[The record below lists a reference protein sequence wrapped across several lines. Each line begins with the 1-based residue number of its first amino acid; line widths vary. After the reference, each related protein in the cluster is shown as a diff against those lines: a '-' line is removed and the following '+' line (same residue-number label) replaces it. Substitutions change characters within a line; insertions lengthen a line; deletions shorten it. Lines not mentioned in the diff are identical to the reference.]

1 MGARGKG
8 GSGVG
13 RWVHPDVW
21 ALLPSHIAVE
31 ACRLLLPKARI
42 VLKYWQYP
50 PKKGVLCIQQA
61 TDNRSEAIVARNF
74 CKKQRPG
81 VKRMLLS
88 LLWLYRSSPA
98 GGWESSIACHMGRLN
113 NLA

>member
-31 ACRLLLPKARI
+31 ACRLLVPKARI

-61 TDNRSEAIVARNF
+61 TDNRSEAIVARIF
-74 CKKQRPG
+74 
-81 VKRMLLS
+81 VKSSDQVLKECFS
-88 LLWLYRSSPA
+88 RSSGSIEALPLAA
-98 GGWESSIACHMGRLN
+98 G
-113 NLA
+113 NLPSLATWVG